1 MADPDALR
9 YLRIAQAD
17 LEEAQ
22 RMLALS
28 GFRDSS
34 IGFRLQQACEKALK
48 GWIHAKG
55 GQAPFTH
62 DLAAWL
68 DWLQESGSKLS
79 AFEAIVDL
87 SCFAVQSR
95 CARSVA
101 IRRQIGILSKARPL
115 AAALPWRAARCCPA
129 SPPGS
134 PPGSPQ
140 GSTEPWNAPPGPW
153 RRRRSEAIG

>member
-48 GWIHAKG
+48 SWIHAKG

-62 DLAAWL
+62 DLVAL
-68 DWLQESGSKLS
+68 MDWLEESGSNMS
-79 AFEAIVDL
+79 AFETIAEL
-87 SCFAVQSR
+87 SFFAVQTRYDDSVEL
-95 CARSVA
+95 RSPDWQLLV
-101 IRRQIGILSKARPL
+101 QITSSLL
-115 AAALPWRAARCCPA
+115 ENVQHEL
-129 SPPGS
+129 
-134 PPGSPQ
+134 
-140 GSTEPWNAPPGPW
+140 T
-153 RRRRSEAIG
+153 

>member
-17 LEEAQ
+17 LEEAL

-48 GWIHAKG
+48 SWIHAKG

-62 DLAAWL
+62 DLVAL
-68 DWLQESGSKLS
+68 MDWLEESGSNMS
-79 AFEAIVDL
+79 AFETIADL
-87 SCFAVQSR
+87 SFFAVQTR
-95 CARSVA
+95 YDDSVE
-101 IRRQIGILSKARPL
+101 INSPHWQLLVQITSSLL
-115 AAALPWRAARCCPA
+115 ENVQHEL
-129 SPPGS
+129 
-134 PPGSPQ
+134 
-140 GSTEPWNAPPGPW
+140 T
-153 RRRRSEAIG
+153 

>member
-48 GWIHAKG
+48 SWIHSRG

-62 DLAAWL
+62 DLVAL
-68 DWLQESGSKLS
+68 MDWLEESGSNMS
-79 AFEAIVDL
+79 AFETIAEL
-87 SCFAVQSR
+87 SFFAVQTRYDDSVEL
-95 CARSVA
+95 RSPDWQLLV
-101 IRRQIGILSKARPL
+101 QITSSLL
-115 AAALPWRAARCCPA
+115 ENVQHEL
-129 SPPGS
+129 
-134 PPGSPQ
+134 
-140 GSTEPWNAPPGPW
+140 T
-153 RRRRSEAIG
+153 

>member
-48 GWIHAKG
+48 SWIYSKG
-55 GQAPFTH
+55 SQAPFTH
-62 DLAAWL
+62 DLVAL
-68 DWLQESGSKLS
+68 MDWLKETGANMSEFVPI
-79 AFEAIVDL
+79 ADL
-87 SCFAVQSR
+87 SSFAVQTR
-95 CARSVA
+95 YDDIVDIRSPDWQSLLQITSTLLEKV
-101 IRRQIGILSKARPL
+101 RRELR
-115 AAALPWRAARCCPA
+115 
-129 SPPGS
+129 
-134 PPGSPQ
+134 
-140 GSTEPWNAPPGPW
+140 
-153 RRRRSEAIG
+153 

>member
-62 DLAAWL
+62 DLVAL
-68 DWLQESGSKLS
+68 MDWLEESGIKLS
-79 AFEAIVDL
+79 AFETIADL
-87 SCFAVQSR
+87 SFFAVQTRYDDSVEV
-95 CARSVA
+95 RSPDWQLLV
-101 IRRQIGILSKARPL
+101 QITSSLL
-115 AAALPWRAARCCPA
+115 ENVQHEL
-129 SPPGS
+129 
-134 PPGSPQ
+134 
-140 GSTEPWNAPPGPW
+140 T
-153 RRRRSEAIG
+153 

>member
-48 GWIHAKG
+48 SWIHAKG

-62 DLAAWL
+62 DLVAL
-68 DWLQESGSKLS
+68 MDWLKESGIKLS
-79 AFEAIVDL
+79 AFETIADL
-87 SCFAVQSR
+87 SFFAVQTRYDDSVEV
-95 CARSVA
+95 RSPDWQLLV
-101 IRRQIGILSKARPL
+101 QITSSLL
-115 AAALPWRAARCCPA
+115 ENVQHEL
-129 SPPGS
+129 
-134 PPGSPQ
+134 
-140 GSTEPWNAPPGPW
+140 TL
-153 RRRRSEAIG
+153 

>member
-1 MADPDALR
+1 MADPDALG
-9 YLRIAQAD
+9 YLRIAHAD

-62 DLAAWL
+62 DLAAL
-68 DWLQESGSKLS
+68 MDWLEGSGSNMS
-79 AFEAIVDL
+79 AFELIADL
-87 SCFAVQSR
+87 SFIAVQTR
-95 CARSVA
+95 YDDSVE
-101 IRRQIGILSKARPL
+101 ISSLDWQLLVQIISSLL
-115 AAALPWRAARCCPA
+115 ENVQHEL
-129 SPPGS
+129 
-134 PPGSPQ
+134 
-140 GSTEPWNAPPGPW
+140 T
-153 RRRRSEAIG
+153 

>member
-1 MADPDALR
+1 MDDPDALR

-48 GWIHAKG
+48 SWIHAKG

-62 DLAAWL
+62 DLVAL
-68 DWLQESGSKLS
+68 MDWLEESGSNMS
-79 AFEAIVDL
+79 AFETIAEL
-87 SCFAVQSR
+87 SFFAVQTRYDDSVEL
-95 CARSVA
+95 RSPDWQLLV
-101 IRRQIGILSKARPL
+101 QITSSLL
-115 AAALPWRAARCCPA
+115 ENVQHEL
-129 SPPGS
+129 
-134 PPGSPQ
+134 
-140 GSTEPWNAPPGPW
+140 T
-153 RRRRSEAIG
+153 

>member
-48 GWIHAKG
+48 SWIHAKG

-62 DLAAWL
+62 DLVAL
-68 DWLQESGSKLS
+68 MDWLEESGSNMS
-79 AFEAIVDL
+79 AFEPIADL
-87 SCFAVQSR
+87 SFFAVQTR
-95 CARSVA
+95 YDDSVE
-101 IRRQIGILSKARPL
+101 INSPDWQLLVQITSSLL
-115 AAALPWRAARCCPA
+115 ENVQHELTC
-129 SPPGS
+129 
-134 PPGSPQ
+134 
-140 GSTEPWNAPPGPW
+140 
-153 RRRRSEAIG
+153 

>member
-17 LEEAQ
+17 LEEGQ

-34 IGFRLQQACEKALK
+34 IGFRLQQGCEKALK
-48 GWIHAKG
+48 GCIHAKG

-68 DWLQESGSKLS
+68 E
-79 AFEAIVDL
+79 
-87 SCFAVQSR
+87 
-95 CARSVA
+95 
-101 IRRQIGILSKARPL
+101 
-115 AAALPWRAARCCPA
+115 
-129 SPPGS
+129 
-134 PPGSPQ
+134 
-140 GSTEPWNAPPGPW
+140 
-153 RRRRSEAIG
+153 

>member
-48 GWIHAKG
+48 SWIHAKG

-62 DLAAWL
+62 DLVAL
-68 DWLQESGSKLS
+68 MDWLEESGSNMS
-79 AFEAIVDL
+79 AFETIADL
-87 SCFAVQSR
+87 SFFAVQTR
-95 CARSVA
+95 YDDSVE
-101 IRRQIGILSKARPL
+101 INSPDWRLLVQITSSLL
-115 AAALPWRAARCCPA
+115 ENVQDEL
-129 SPPGS
+129 
-134 PPGSPQ
+134 
-140 GSTEPWNAPPGPW
+140 T
-153 RRRRSEAIG
+153 